1 MYFSSLRIHQFRCY
15 AEQQIDFSPGAN
27 TFIGSN
33 GQGKTSVLEAVGVL
47 ASLKSFRGGASSDL
61 LKYDTVGPAICEGTL
76 VINGLEHSLSV
87 KLADGKRSISINKKN
102 CSSLSHYLKKVVS
115 VAFSPAD
122 LDIITR
128 NPEGRRAWLDQLIVR
143 LDPEFLEIL
152 RRFKKVLEHR
162 NRLLREISRGLT
174 NTSTYDQLALWTDEF
189 FLLAAK
195 VIHRRVKTVDNS
207 VDNFAFYYQLI
218 AEGRSYK
225 GVSLTTE
232 KTDKF
237 TSLNRLNRV
246 TLFYQS
252 KLAELDQ
259 ELLNHSNDSSEELI
273 LQVLKRQYKSM
284 AKKEQIAGTSLFGP
298 HRDDVAFHLNGY
310 TLVNTASQGEIRSA
324 ALALRLTEVEL
335 VKNQHQQKP
344 IILIDDFSSELDAKR
359 RSFLLDYLLN
369 SPSQIFLTTTEDI
382 EFGKKFRVSNASVSC
397 FT

>member
-15 AEQQIDFSPGAN
+15 AEQQIDFSSGAN

-33 GQGKTSVLEAVGVL
+33 GQGKTSVLEAIGVL

-61 LKYDTVGPAICEGTL
+61 LKYDTVGPAICEGTV

-87 KLADGKRSISINKKN
+87 KLVDGKRSISINKKN
-102 CSSLSHYLKKVVS
+102 CNSLSHYLKKVVS

-128 NPEGRRAWLDQLIVR
+128 SPEGRRAWLDQLVVR
-143 LDPEFLEIL
+143 LDPEFLEVL

-162 NRLLREISRGLT
+162 NRLLREISRGLIT
-174 NTSTYDQLALWTDEF
+174 PSSYDQLVLWTEEF
-189 FLLAAK
+189 LLLAAK

-218 AEGRSYK
+218 AEGCSYK
-225 GVSLTTE
+225 GGLSTTHQVPARE
-232 KTDKF
+232 GSD
-237 TSLNRLNRV
+237 RV

-252 KLAELDQ
+252 KLAELDHQ
-259 ELLNHSNDSSEELI
+259 LLNHPKDLSEEII
-273 LQVLKRQYKSM
+273 LQFLKHQHKSIS
-284 AKKEQIAGTSLFGP
+284 KKEQIVGSSLFGP
-298 HRDDVAFHLNGY
+298 HRDDVAFHLNGHSF
-310 TLVNTASQGEIRSA
+310 VNTASQGEIRSA
-324 ALALRLTEVEL
+324 ALALRLTEVAL
-335 VKNQHQQKP
+335 VESQHKQKP

-397 FT
+397 VT